1 MSVFEKINSGQSSS
15 SSGGVFSNIKKKEDT
30 SNKKTIV
37 EGQKKFG
44 KPTLDPSQSP
54 VMKQATKF
62 VKDNP
67 PAPTN
72 YETRKDLPSRKI
84 PVIGGVFKALD
95 KFSDSK
101 VQHVIADVGQTLY
114 TPGAGLANVAKLTGA
129 AENLVSRALPS
140 VGRTVGGA
148 IAKKAASEAIV
159 GAPLGVAQSLAQG
172 QDNGEALKG
181 GLYGAALGGVT
192 GGAFGALGESLNRFK
207 PKTIPDYSNV
217 KLSEGVGINNPIKP
231 PINDI
236 KQILGDTAIPTAA
249 SGKFNYTPDELNFIK
264 SHVDNPYIDVNKVE
278 IPKEY
283 QGKDILYRRDN
294 ANINLSDKP
303 HGAYFSYLNDGKSL
317 YTSHFDAGGTDHWFV
332 PNFKNTLD
340 VKPNVVETNARAG
353 SKKLETSAGVQA
365 ALDLS
370 ENPDILH
377 YSKDNLEILIKDLD
391 PSLDL
396 SKYHDNWE
404 LLEVYGAQLAKEHG
418 YDSISLRVPDDPASS
433 EVVALKNDAFK
444 RIETHGK
451 LLNSHELAL
460 KETAATQSAPLGTRA
475 NYKNQLDN
483 GNLSPEL
490 KQKINNTDQTY
501 EKVTNQGSLDKANES
516 VKNLPKAESDFLLN
530 ESGGADHIANGYRLM
545 QKLDALG
552 EHERALIVS
561 DKLAKDLTTSGQTS
575 QAASI
580 LSRLSPEGQLLNLV
594 RQASKNGKTVSL
606 NDSVEFKAQA
616 KIVQEKSGA
625 GIQANQFTEILDR
638 AAKGEVLGAEDI
650 KKMSDYLASAEKNV
664 APKAVKVVDELPHEF
679 KDVRKRDKI
688 VSYLDDVE
696 QAALARIAKRKNN
709 LNSLPVSEWADHA
722 IVVSSQI
729 AKGSIKAA
737 THIEDMV
744 KLFGEEIR
752 PVATQVFQKAQSL
765 LKSVSPGVGSNDM
778 NKANEAF
785 KRISGQSNVNLQEK
799 IVEKYVKDNS
809 KISPKDIN
817 TLRELAKNVT
827 RLSGDARVDADIA
840 MQKIL
845 NSYEKS
851 SVWDKALALRYMSML
866 LNTSTQAINAA
877 SGPIMATTGHVA
889 DVFGTMLDVSMH
901 AVLKTP
907 RSTTLYGSNPLSF
920 MARYLKGLKVGTK
933 AGAQGVN
940 PAGIQSTN
948 EIRGLAFKSLKNPFG
963 LAERALGAV
972 SKGPDFAAYSAVYKS
987 EMEKQG
993 FLSAINSGIK
1003 RSDKKDIKAHIEN
1016 FINEPTEEAMLQADR
1031 IGKNTTFQRSD
1042 STGGKV
1048 ANHLNNAPTLVK
1060 PFVNAVVPFVRTP
1073 INMASSAVTMTPAGI
1088 IKGLFQLTSKSK
1100 ASQREAIRTLSLGI
1114 TGSGISAVGYYL
1126 FNLGIITG
1134 ANDSGDKDVDA
1145 IREQAGKGKYRFNQ
1159 SGLMRYL
1166 SAMLDGEGS
1175 DAAEKAA
1182 KYQEGDHAFDY
1193 NKLQPLAFP
1202 LAIGASLGQNKAK
1215 PIAGKLGSAGSDAYG
1230 SLFGMST
1237 LKGVQDVFQPQYGG
1251 TQGEK
1256 SLGVASRV
1264 AESFFKSFSPG
1275 GLAQEARRQDPIVR
1289 KTPYNNGIKEDVKG
1303 YFKSRTPG
1311 QSQSLPANKTTLGMN
1326 KMNAPGFSGQYA
1338 NPYKS
1343 EVAAYSGAAV
1353 IISDLID
1360 KTGDASLAP
1369 SAPEK
1374 KVEGKNR
1381 AGDQVTIAIPQDRY
1395 EQLQEEVGHNII
1407 LKIAAIST
1415 SLTDAKKAEKI
1426 KEIYKTV
1433 RKKEMDKV
1441 KRELGIRVSN

>member
-1 MSVFEKINSGQSSS
+1 MKNIDDFVKENKSSS
-15 SSGGVFSNIKKKEDT
+15 SKFKKIDT
-30 SNKKTIV
+30 FVKAKDLEEGKKQADSYKKADKQFNPTIQDKSKPFLAPQKSAVSFNPANSSMMKTIN
-37 EGQKKFG
+37 Q
-44 KPTLDPSQSP
+44 
-54 VMKQATKF
+54 F

-72 YETRKDLPSRKI
+72 SETRKDLPSRKI

-95 KFSDSK
+95 KLSDTK
-101 VQHVIADVGQTLY
+101 VQHVIADVGQSLY

-140 VGRTVGGA
+140 VGRTVGGT

-172 QDNGEALKG
+172 QDNGEAIKG
-181 GLYGAALGGVT
+181 G
-192 GGAFGALGESLNRFK
+192 
-207 PKTIPDYSNV
+207 
-217 KLSEGVGINNPIKP
+217 
-231 PINDI
+231 
-236 KQILGDTAIPTAA
+236 
-249 SGKFNYTPDELNFIK
+249 
-264 SHVDNPYIDVNKVE
+264 
-278 IPKEY
+278 
-283 QGKDILYRRDN
+283 
-294 ANINLSDKP
+294 
-303 HGAYFSYLNDGKSL
+303 
-317 YTSHFDAGGTDHWFV
+317 
-332 PNFKNTLD
+332 
-340 VKPNVVETNARAG
+340 
-353 SKKLETSAGVQA
+353 
-365 ALDLS
+365 
-370 ENPDILH
+370 
-377 YSKDNLEILIKDLD
+377 
-391 PSLDL
+391 
-396 SKYHDNWE
+396 
-404 LLEVYGAQLAKEHG
+404 VYGALLGGATGALTPTVGKIVSKIANRSKSIVPEVEQALPHSAQSAQKQTIDDFVKTNQEVAATTQLA
-418 YDSISLRVPDDPASS
+418 PDHIPSTAS
-433 EVVALKNDAFK
+433 D
-444 RIETHGK
+444 
-451 LLNSHELAL
+451 
-460 KETAATQSAPLGTRA
+460 TQAILGTRA

-490 KQKINNTDQTY
+490 KRTLIPSQKVLGERATYRNMRDNGGLSVKLNATLERSNKNYNIATDA
-501 EKVTNQGSLDKANES
+501 EAVAKANRNVENVDDATS
-516 VKNLPKAESDFLLN
+516 KYMGNKTPEKEDITTAILL
-530 ESGGADHIANGYRLM
+530 M
-545 QKLDALG
+545 KKLDALG
-552 EHERALIVS
+552 DHEKSLNLHN
-561 DKLAKDLTTSGQTS
+561 KLMEDLTRGGQTS
-575 QAASI
+575 QAASLI
-580 LSRLSPEGQLLNLV
+580 GKLSPEGQLLNLL
-594 RQASKNGKTVSL
+594 RHAKSNGKTVSL
-606 NDSVEFKAQA
+606 KDSIEFKAQA
-616 KIVQEKSGA
+616 AKVQKNAGA
-625 GIQANQFTEILDR
+625 GVRTNQFTEILDR
-638 AAKGEVLGAEDI
+638 MAKGEKIAPEEI
-650 KKMSDYLASAEKNV
+650 QKMSDYLASAEKNSTKS
-664 APKAVKVVDELPHEF
+664 AKVIDDLPREF

-709 LNSLPVSEWADHA
+709 LNSLPIGEWADHA

-737 THIEDMV
+737 THVEDLV

-752 PVATQVFQKAQSL
+752 PVATQVFQKAQGM
-765 LKSVSPGVGSNDM
+765 LKRVSPSVGEGDM
-778 NKANEAF
+778 NKANQAFRRLSGEAEAEKAVVVEMANHVKKLIADAKLGKLDPADIQKLRDYSDEIADMAKDAKPKEF
-785 KRISGQSNVNLQEK
+785 PTQEQRFLQSVKSLSKKIAQVETEKMPIDQANREVSSLLRQITKISEEGSPLVAKQPLDSKALSDIAHDVMEKSRPNPKPTTLQEK
-799 IVEKYVKDNS
+799 IVEKYVKDNP
-809 KISPKDIN
+809 KVSPKDIE
-817 TLRELAKNVT
+817 TLRNLAKNVT
-827 RLSGDARVDADIA
+827 RLSGDARIDADIA

-889 DVFGTMLDVSMH
+889 DVFGTMLDITMSK
-901 AVLKTP
+901 ALNKP
-907 RSTTLYGSNPLSF
+907 RTTTLYGANPLEF
-920 MARYLKGLKVGTK
+920 IARYLKGLKVGAK

-1003 RSDKKDIKAHIEN
+1003 RSDKAAIKAHIEN
-1016 FINEPTEEAMLQADR
+1016 FINEPTEAAMLQADR

-1202 LAIGASLGQNKAK
+1202 LAIGASLGQNKTK
-1215 PIAGKLGSAGSDAYG
+1215 PIVGKLEAAGTDAYG

-1237 LKGVQDVFQPQYGG
+1237 LKGVQTVFQPSYGG

-1256 SLGVASRV
+1256 AMGTFYRV
-1264 AESFFKSFSPG
+1264 EESFLKSFSWG

-1289 KTPYNNGIKEDVKG
+1289 KTPFNDGPIANTKA
-1303 YFKSRTPG
+1303 YFKSRIPG
-1311 QSQSLPANKTTLGMN
+1311 MSESLPANKTTLGMD
-1326 KMNAPGFSGQYA
+1326 KMNAPGIMGQYV

-1343 EVAAYSGAAV
+1343 EVAAYSNAAV
-1353 IISDLID
+1353 LISDLID
-1360 KTGDASLAP
+1360 STGDTSLAP

-1381 AGDQVTIAIPQDRY
+1381 AGDQVSIAIPQDRY
-1395 EQLQEEVGHNII
+1395 EQLQEELGHNII
-1407 LKIAAIST
+1407 LKIAAINT

-1426 KEIYKTV
+1426 KEIYSKV
-1433 RKKEMDKV
+1433 RKTEMDKV